1 MTSTLARTGLLVSP
15 AIVGLLLAVAHA
27 QQPPAPPPA
36 SCEDQLDGE
45 LFQKGE
51 VLKQWAIARAQLR
64 AVTKERDDA
73 RAALTAATAPK
84 PAEKK

>member
-1 MTSTLARTGLLVSP
+1 MRYTLMLVTGWV
-15 AIVGLLLAVAHA
+15 VGMAGIAWA

-51 VLKQWAIARAQLR
+51 VLKQWAITRAQLR

-73 RAALTAATAPK
+73 RAALAPK
-84 PAEKK
+84 PTEKKAP